1 MQRKVIIPVI
11 ASAMLMM
18 TVSATGWACK
28 MAGENK
34 HVGVVTKVD
43 QVSGTFTIRDAETN
57 APIVFS
63 ANREMLSNASHAQG
77 QVMVSYENREKQL
90 VAVDINYQ

>member
-1 MQRKVIIPVI
+1 MQSKVMIPALAAVLL
-11 ASAMLMM
+11 LM
-18 TVSATGWACK
+18 VSSSGWACK

-43 QVSGTFTIRDAETN
+43 QVAGTFTIHDAETN

-63 ANREMLSNASHAQG
+63 ANREILSNAAHAQG

-90 VAVDINYQ
+90 VAVDIDYQ

>member
-1 MQRKVIIPVI
+1 MKPRVMIPLLASVILMSM
-11 ASAMLMM
+11 SA
-18 TVSATGWACK
+18 AGWACK
-28 MAGENK
+28 MAGNNK
-34 HVGVVTKVD
+34 HVGEVTKVD

-63 ANREMLSNASHAQG
+63 ANREILSNAQHAQG
-77 QVMVSYENREKQL
+77 QVMVSYENREKKL

>member
-1 MQRKVIIPVI
+1 MQGKVIIPVL
-11 ASAMLMM
+11 AAALLM
-18 TVSATGWACK
+18 TVSSAGWACK
-28 MAGENK
+28 MAGTNK

-57 APIVFS
+57 APIVFA

-90 VAVDINYQ
+90 VAVDLNY

>member
-1 MQRKVIIPVI
+1 MQSKVMIPALTAVLLSI
-11 ASAMLMM
+11 VSSA
-18 TVSATGWACK
+18 GWACE

-43 QVSGTFTIRDAETN
+43 QVTGTFTIIDAETN

-63 ANREMLSNASHAQG
+63 ANREILSNAAHAQG

-90 VAVDINYQ
+90 VAVDIDHQ

>member
-1 MQRKVIIPVI
+1 MQRKVIIPVL
-11 ASAMLMM
+11 ASIMLM

-28 MAGENK
+28 MAGTNK
-34 HVGVVTKVD
+34 HVGEVTKVD

-63 ANREMLSNASHAQG
+63 ANREMLSNAAHAQG
-77 QVMVSYENREKQL
+77 QIMVSYENREKQL
-90 VAVDINYQ
+90 VAVDIDY

>member
-1 MQRKVIIPVI
+1 MRSKVIIPVL
-11 ASAMLMM
+11 ASLMLI
-18 TVSATGWACK
+18 TVSAAGWACK

-43 QVSGTFTIRDAETN
+43 QVAGTFTIRDAETN

-63 ANREMLSNASHAQG
+63 ANREMLSNAEHAQG
-77 QVMVSYENREKQL
+77 QVMESYENREKQL
-90 VAVDINYQ
+90 VAVDINY

>member
-1 MQRKVIIPVI
+1 MQGKVIIPVLV
-11 ASAMLMM
+11 SAILM
-18 TVSATGWACK
+18 TVSATGLACK
-28 MAGENK
+28 MAGANK

-43 QVSGTFTIRDAETN
+43 PVAGTFTIRDAETN

-63 ANREMLSNASHAQG
+63 ANREMLSNAEHAQG

-90 VAVDINYQ
+90 VAVDINYE

>member
-1 MQRKVIIPVI
+1 MQSKVIISI
-11 ASAMLMM
+11 LASLMLMM
-18 TVSATGWACK
+18 VSATGWACK
-28 MAGENK
+28 MAGTNK

-77 QVMVSYENREKQL
+77 QVMISYENREKQL
-90 VAVDINYQ
+90 VAVDINY

>member
-1 MQRKVIIPVI
+1 MQGKVIIQVLV
-11 ASAMLMM
+11 SVMLM

-28 MAGENK
+28 MAGANK

-43 QVSGTFTIRDAETN
+43 QVAGTFTIRDAETN

-63 ANREMLSNASHAQG
+63 ANREMLSNAEHAQG

-90 VAVDINYQ
+90 VAVDINYE

>member
-1 MQRKVIIPVI
+1 MQRKVIIPVL
-11 ASAMLMM
+11 ASILLM

-28 MAGENK
+28 MAGANK

-63 ANREMLSNASHAQG
+63 ANREMLSNAEHAQG
-77 QVMVSYENREKQL
+77 QIMVSYENREKQL
-90 VAVDINYQ
+90 VAVDINY

>member
-1 MQRKVIIPVI
+1 MQHKVIIPVL
-11 ASAMLMM
+11 AAAMLM

-28 MAGENK
+28 MAGDHK

-43 QVSGTFTIRDAETN
+43 QMSGTFTIRDAETN

-63 ANREMLSNASHAQG
+63 ANREMLSNAQHAQG
-77 QVMVSYENREKQL
+77 PIMVSYENREKQL
-90 VAVDINYQ
+90 VAVDISYQ

>member
-1 MQRKVIIPVI
+1 MRRKVIVPVL
-11 ASAMLMM
+11 AAVMLM

-28 MAGENK
+28 MAGTNK
-34 HVGVVTKVD
+34 HVGVVTQVD

-63 ANREMLSNASHAQG
+63 ANREMLSNAAHAQG
-77 QVMVSYENREKQL
+77 QVMVSYENREHQL
-90 VAVDINYQ
+90 VAVDINY

>member
-1 MQRKVIIPVI
+1 MQGKVIIP
-11 ASAMLMM
+11 ALAAAMLMM
-18 TVSATGWACK
+18 VSSTGWACK
-28 MAGENK
+28 MAGTNK

-57 APIVFS
+57 APIVFA

-90 VAVDINYQ
+90 VAVDLNY

>member
-1 MQRKVIIPVI
+1 MQSKVIIPVI
-11 ASAMLMM
+11 ASVMLM
-18 TVSATGWACK
+18 TVSTTGWACK

-57 APIVFS
+57 APIVFA

-77 QVMVSYENREKQL
+77 PVMVSYENRQKQL